1 MITKNSVDKYSI
13 LNGAKYFSEN
23 GSQNYFIF
31 QTILKYF
38 QASGITVNEKDM
50 TWNPKGFSDESI
62 EPPETSD
69 NSLSS
74 TLDYFNKPKF
84 RVKFNGSCLT
94 TDRVFTAKKN
104 GKYIYCL

>member
-1 MITKNSVDKYSI
+1 
-13 LNGAKYFSEN
+13 
-23 GSQNYFIF
+23 
-31 QTILKYF
+31 
-38 QASGITVNEKDM
+38 M

-94 TDRVFTAKKN
+94 TDSVFTAEKN
-104 GKYIYCL
+104 SKYIYCLWSKIMGVL